1 METKMITIP
10 FDLERAKRIQEGKE
24 EGKITTRDG
33 SSVRIVCWDVKG
45 PTYCLIALITLLPAN
60 CEICKYYNKYGYYNA
75 EDGEGYELDNH
86 ALVLRIP
93 KYTQYKDGDI
103 LVEKDG
109 ECPFIFKEYNS
120 EDYGYYYY
128 AGINNGNELTFSLGN
143 IWCTKGCVKGYAN
156 EEQKQQLINALQ
168 DSKEPLAK
176 EYLKR
181 FFNIEKEEFKPF
193 DRVLVK
199 DNNER
204 WICSIFS
211 HKISTNTYL
220 RYVTISGRYNQCIP
234 YNEETKHLLGTDK
247 PYIK

>member
-24 EGKITTRDG
+24 ESKITTKSG
-33 SSVRIVCWDVKG
+33 INVRIVCWDFKDNIYSIIG
-45 PTYCLIALITLLPAN
+45 LIYNEKLKE
-60 CEICKYYNKYGYYNA
+60 EIIFSYKLNGCCYEDNA
-75 EDGEGYELDNH
+75 VSINN
-86 ALVLRIP
+86 LVLQVP
-93 KYTQYKDGDI
+93 EYTQYKDGDI
-103 LVEKDG
+103 LIEKDG
-109 ECPFIFKEYNS
+109 KCPFIYKDI
-120 EDYGYYYY
+120 EDNWCNFYV
-128 AGINNGNELTFSLGN
+128 GININDVLVFRKKGQ
-143 IWCTKGCVKGYAN
+143 WCPVTEVKGYAN

-234 YNEETKHLLGTDK
+234 YNKETKHLLGTDK

>member
-24 EGKITTRDG
+24 EGKITTKDG
-33 SSVRIVCWDVKG
+33 DSVRIVCWDLKNSIYPIIGIV
-45 PTYCLIALITLLPAN
+45 
-60 CEICKYYNKYGYYNA
+60 YNEKFKQEFCNSYRLNGYYY
-75 EDGEGYELDNH
+75 EDSKSTNN
-86 ALVLRIP
+86 LVLQIP
-93 KYTQYKDGDI
+93 EYTQYKDGDI
-103 LVEKDG
+103 LISRSKY
-109 ECPFIFKEYNS
+109 PFIYKGVNNNVC
-120 EDYGYYYY
+120 DYY
-128 AGINNGNELTFSLGN
+128 AGIGVNGKLYFKRIIN
-143 IWCTKGCVKGYAN
+143 WCYSSEIEGYAN

-193 DRVLVK
+193 DKVLVR
-199 DNNER
+199 DNGEIWR
-204 WICSIFS
+204 AAFFS
-211 HKISTNTYL
+211 HYVKNRIYRYLTTGDISYEE
-220 RYVTISGRYNQCIP
+220 CIP

>member
-24 EGKITTRDG
+24 EGKITTKSG
-33 SSVRIVCWDVKG
+33 INVRIVCWDFKDNIYSIIG
-45 PTYCLIALITLLPAN
+45 LIYNEKLKE
-60 CEICKYYNKYGYYNA
+60 EIIFSYKLNGCCYEDNA
-75 EDGEGYELDNH
+75 VSINN
-86 ALVLRIP
+86 LVLQVP
-93 KYTQYKDGDI
+93 EYTQYKDGDI
-103 LVEKDG
+103 LIEKDG
-109 ECPFIFKEYNS
+109 KCPFIYKDI
-120 EDYGYYYY
+120 EDNWCNFYV
-128 AGINNGNELTFSLGN
+128 GININDVLVFRKKGQ
-143 IWCTKGCVKGYAN
+143 WCPVTEVKGYAN

-193 DRVLVK
+193 DKVLVR
-199 DNNER
+199 DNGEIWR
-204 WICSIFS
+204 AAFFS
-211 HKISTNTYL
+211 HYVKNRIYRYLTIGDISYEE
-220 RYVTISGRYNQCIP
+220 CIP

>member
-1 METKMITIP
+1 METKTITIP

-33 SSVRIVCWDVKG
+33 SSVRIICWNVKG

-60 CEICKYYNKYGYYNA
+60 CEICKYYDKYGHYNV
-75 EDGEGYELDNH
+75 DDREGYELDNH
-86 ALVLRIP
+86 ALVLRVP

-103 LVEKDG
+103 LISRSKY
-109 ECPFIFKEYNS
+109 PFIYKGVNNNVC
-120 EDYGYYYY
+120 DYY
-128 AGINNGNELTFSLGN
+128 AGIGVNGKLCFKRIIN
-143 IWCTKGCVKGYAN
+143 WCYSSEVEGYAN

-193 DRVLVK
+193 DKVLVR
-199 DNNER
+199 DNGEIWR
-204 WICSIFS
+204 AAFFS
-211 HKISTNTYL
+211 HYVKNRIYRYL
-220 RYVTISGRYNQCIP
+220 TTGDVSYKECIP
-234 YNEETKHLLGTDK
+234 YNKETKHLLGTDK

>member
-1 METKMITIP
+1 METKMIAIP

-33 SSVRIVCWDVKG
+33 SSVRIICWDVKG

-60 CEICKYYNKYGYYNA
+60 CEICKYYDKYGHYNV

-86 ALVLRIP
+86 ALVLRVP
-93 KYTQYKDGDI
+93 EYTQYKDGDI
-103 LVEKDG
+103 LISRSKY
-109 ECPFIFKEYNS
+109 PFIYKRINNNFCDCYV
-120 EDYGYYYY
+120 
-128 AGINNGNELTFSLGN
+128 GINSYCNLVFNGYDMYYFLSE
-143 IWCTKGCVKGYAN
+143 IEGYAN
-156 EEQKQQLINALQ
+156 EEQRQQLINALQ

>member
-10 FDLERAKRIQEGKE
+10 FDLERAKRIQKGKE

-60 CEICKYYNKYGYYNA
+60 CEICKYYNKYGYYNV

-103 LVEKDG
+103 LVSNLG
-109 ECPFIFKEYNS
+109 NPFIFKSINGKYCDYYVGTDVGNKLIFRKTGEWCRLS
-120 EDYGYYYY
+120 EV
-128 AGINNGNELTFSLGN
+128 E
-143 IWCTKGCVKGYAN
+143 GYAN

-247 PYIK
+247 NWENKQ

>member
-24 EGKITTRDG
+24 EGKITTKDG
-33 SSVRIVCWDVKG
+33 SSVRIVCWNLKNSIYPIIGVV
-45 PTYCLIALITLLPAN
+45 
-60 CEICKYYNKYGYYNA
+60 YNEKFKQESCNSYRLNGYY
-75 EDGEGYELDNH
+75 H
-86 ALVLRIP
+86 ADSESGNNLVLQVP
-93 KYTQYKDGDI
+93 EYTQYKDGDI
-103 LVEKDG
+103 LISRSKY
-109 ECPFIFKEYNS
+109 PFICKRINNNLCDCYV
-120 EDYGYYYY
+120 
-128 AGINNGNELTFSLGN
+128 GINSYCNLVFNGYDKYYFLSE
-143 IWCTKGCVKGYAN
+143 IEGYAN